1 MNKYLKLVI
10 VAAIATAIV
19 SAYNYVFGPVL
30 GLPTFQRTRFIAS
43 VFNTGLLQGWF
54 INVAIGFVFTF
65 LYVKLFKLAFPRI
78 NFLLSGLSFGFFT
91 FLILQF
97 FYTLFVNDLPHP
109 TNYLQSGEFMQKLIL
124 NSLVANLIFG
134 VVIGIALGNKRVAD
148 RGDVPQHGYF

>member
-1 MNKYLKLVI
+1 MNKYLKLII

-19 SAYNYVFGPVL
+19 SGYNYVFGPIL

-54 INVAIGFVFTF
+54 INLAMGIVFTF
-65 LYVKLFKLAFPRI
+65 LYVKLFKLAFSKI
-78 NFLLSGLSFGFFT
+78 NSIWSGISFGFFT

-109 TNYLQSGEFMQKLIL
+109 EDYLQSGDFMAKLIL
-124 NSLVANLIFG
+124 NSLIANLIFG
-134 VVIGIALGNKRVAD
+134 VVIGFALGSNRAD
-148 RGDVPQHGYF
+148 DKDYVQRHGYF